1 MALRAG
7 QLNERFQIDDWDLKP
22 VDRPTRTLSLDFET
36 YCDIDLK
43 KYGLDLYS
51 MHPSC
56 EVLMC
61 AYRIDDGPI
70 KHWDATTGR
79 KMPRDLREALEDD
92 DFLIWAFNAQFERV
106 VMNRVL
112 DIWPAMHRWRC
123 TQVLAYMHSFTGTL
137 DMVGRQ
143 MGISADKAKLDTG
156 KKLIKMFSVPHKVSK
171 TQPHARW
178 TSETHPVEWKM
189 FVEYNV
195 RDVDAEC
202 EIKSKL
208 DKPKYPIPAREWEF
222 YALDQIINDRG
233 LPIDRLFVENAL
245 AMANARK
252 TELLEEMREK
262 TGLINPGSTAQLL
275 PWLQERGYP
284 FSDLQKDSV
293 KKVLTAWKGI
303 QSGELEHKEGELYPD
318 ELTKRAVAVLKL
330 RQQQARTSTTK
341 YQALLI
347 AMGEDGR
354 IRYVFQFCGASR
366 TGRFAGRRFQPQN
379 LTMMRDIES
388 EKILYQ
394 MTQVIREDD
403 YDALQLFRKEP
414 LDALAG
420 LVRSSIRA
428 PRKKKLVV
436 CDLSSIESVVIGWV
450 ARCERLLNVF
460 RQGKDAY
467 KDFATELYKV
477 AYEEVTK
484 QMRKMA
490 KPATLGAGY
499 RLGGGEIKEG
509 KKTGLWGYAEN
520 MGVEM
525 SRKEAHKNVATFRKV
540 YKEIP
545 QCWYDLEDAIKSVIK
560 RGGSRKVGPVR
571 FYMAKPYLV
580 CELPSGRC
588 IFYKNPRIRREK
600 MEGVDR
606 QTGERYSYWKDS
618 ISYMGKVQNGTAWK
632 RINSHGGKFIE
643 NIVQAIARDIL
654 REGLL
659 ALHKAGF
666 YLIGHVHDEAISEE
680 AANDNEHNHEMMKLC
695 MIRKKRW
702 MTYSDNDN
710 TYDMPLNAAG
720 METVIYRKD

>member
-7 QLNERFQIDDWDLKP
+7 QLEERFGVWDLAP
-22 VDRPTRTLSLDFET
+22 VEAPTRTLSIDFET
-36 YCDIDLK
+36 FSEIDLK
-43 KYGLDLYS
+43 KFGLDLYS
-51 MHPSC
+51 IHPSC

-61 AYRIDDGPI
+61 AWRLDDGPI
-70 KHWDATTGR
+70 RHWDAT
-79 KMPRDLREALEDD
+79 KEPMPKKLRQALEDD
-92 DFLIWAFNAQFERV
+92 DILIWAFNAQFERV
-106 VMNRVL
+106 IMNRVL
-112 DIWPAMHRWRC
+112 NIWPAIHRWRC
-123 TQVLAYMHSFTGTL
+123 TMALAYMHSFTGDL
-137 DMVGRQ
+137 AMVARQ
-143 MGISADKAKLDTG
+143 MGIDEDKTKLATG
-156 KKLIKMFSVPHKVSK
+156 KRLINMFTKPQKVSANQPHK
-171 TQPHARW
+171 RF

-189 FVEYNV
+189 FVEYNI
-195 RDVDAEC
+195 RDVEAEC
-202 EIKSKL
+202 EIKRLL
-208 DKPKYPIPAREWEF
+208 DRPKYPIPAREWEF

-233 LPIDRLFVENAL
+233 LPIDRIFVENAL
-245 AMANARK
+245 EMANRRK
-252 TELLEEMREK
+252 AQLLEQMREK
-262 TGLINPGSTAQLL
+262 TGLANPGSGPQLL
-275 PWLQERGYP
+275 PWLQARGYP
-284 FSDLQKDSV
+284 FNDLQKDTV

-303 QSGELEHKEGELYPD
+303 QTGELKKEKDSLYPD
-318 ELTKRAVAVLKL
+318 KLTKRAVAVLKL

-341 YQALLI
+341 YSALLN

-354 IRYVFQFCGASR
+354 MRYVFQFCGASR

-388 EKILYQ
+388 EKLLVQ
-394 MTQVIREDD
+394 MTEIIREND
-403 YDALQLFRKEP
+403 YDALTLYRKEP

-420 LVRSSIRA
+420 LVRSSVRA
-428 PRKKKLVV
+428 PKGKKLVV

-460 RQGKDAY
+460 REGKDAY
-467 KDFATELYKV
+467 KDFATELYNV
-477 AYEEVTK
+477 LYEEVTK

-525 SRKEAHKNVATFRKV
+525 TRKEAHKNVATFRRV

-560 RGGSRKVGPVR
+560 RGGTRTVGPVK

-580 CELPSGRC
+580 CELPSKRC

-600 MEGVDR
+600 MEGIDR
-606 QTGERYSYWKDS
+606 QTGERYSYFKDS
-618 ISYMGKVQNGTAWK
+618 ISYMGKQQNGSKWL

-666 YLIGHVHDEAISEE
+666 WLIGHVHDEAISEE
-680 AANDNEHNHEMMKLC
+680 RKGDEEHNHEQMRLC
-695 MIRKKRW
+695 MIRKRKW
-702 MTYSDNDN
+702 MSKGGV
-710 TYDMPLNAAG
+710 DMPLNAAG
-720 METVIYRKD
+720 MTTIIYRKD

>member
-1 MALRAG
+1 
-7 QLNERFQIDDWDLKP
+7 
-22 VDRPTRTLSLDFET
+22 
-36 YCDIDLK
+36 
-43 KYGLDLYS
+43 
-51 MHPSC
+51 
-56 EVLMC
+56 MC
-61 AYRIDDGPI
+61 AWRIDSGPV
-70 KHWDATTGR
+70 KHWDATSEP
-79 KMPRDLREALEDD
+79 MPRRLREAIESD

-106 VMNRVL
+106 IMNRVL
-112 DIWPAMHRWRC
+112 GLTPAIHRWRC
-123 TQVLAYMHSFTGTL
+123 TMALAYMHSFTGDL
-137 DMVGRQ
+137 GAVARQ
-143 MGISADKAKLDTG
+143 MGIGQEKAKLDTG
-156 KKLIKMFSVPHKVSK
+156 KRLIKMFCGPQKVSLN
-171 TQPHARW
+171 QPYTRF
-178 TSETHPVEWKM
+178 TSETHPVEWAM

-195 RDVDAEC
+195 RDVEAEC
-202 EIKSKL
+202 EIKRLL

-245 AMANARK
+245 AMAERRK
-252 TELLEEMREK
+252 AQLLEQMQRE
-262 TGLINPGSTAQLL
+262 TGLTNPGSPAQLL
-275 PWLQERGYP
+275 PWLQDRGYP

-303 QSGELEHKEGELYPD
+303 QTGELKKEKDSLYP
-318 ELTKRAVAVLKL
+318 EHLTTEAGSVLKL

-341 YQALLI
+341 YKALLT
-347 AMGEDGR
+347 AMGADGR
-354 IRYVFQFCGASR
+354 MRYVFQFCGASR

-394 MTQVIREDD
+394 MTQVIREND
-403 YDALQLFRKEP
+403 YDALTLYRKEP

-420 LVRSSIRA
+420 LVRSAVRA
-428 PRKKKLVV
+428 PRNKRLVV

-460 RQGKDAY
+460 REGKDAY

-499 RLGGGEIKEG
+499 RLGGGEIKDG

-520 MGVEM
+520 MGVDMTRQE
-525 SRKEAHKNVATFRKV
+525 SHKNVATFRRA

-545 QCWYDLEDAIKSVIK
+545 DCWYELEDAIKSVIK
-560 RGGSRKVGPVR
+560 RGGRRRVGPVE

-588 IFYKNPRIRREK
+588 IYYKNPQLRRET
-600 MEGVDR
+600 MEGVDKK
-606 QTGERYSYWKDS
+606 TGERYTYHKIS
-618 ISYMGKVQNGTAWK
+618 ISYMGKQQNGSKWL

-643 NIVQAIARDIL
+643 NIVQAIARDVL

-659 ALHKAGF
+659 ALHYAGF

-680 AANDNEHNHEMMKLC
+680 AANDNEHGHEQMRLH
-695 MIRKKRW
+695 MIRKRKW
-702 MTYSDNDN
+702 MSKGGV
-710 TYDMPLNAAG
+710 DMPLNAAG
-720 METVIYRKD
+720 MTTVIYRKD

>member
-1 MALRAG
+1 MALRKG
-7 QLNERFQIDDWDLKP
+7 QLDGRFDEWDIVP
-22 VDRPTRTLSLDFET
+22 AEVATRTLSLDFET
-36 YCDIDLK
+36 YCKINLK
-43 KYGLDLYS
+43 TFGLDLYS
-51 MHPSC
+51 IHPSC

-61 AYRIDDGPI
+61 AYRIDAGPVR
-70 KHWDATTGR
+70 HWDATTGD

-106 VMNRVL
+106 IMNRVL
-112 DIWPAMHRWRC
+112 GIWPAIHRWRC
-123 TQVLAYMHSFTGTL
+123 TMALAYMHSYTGGL
-137 DMVGRQ
+137 DMVARQ
-143 MGISADKAKLDTG
+143 MGIEDDKAKMKTG
-156 KKLIKMFSVPHKVSK
+156 GKLIAMFCSPHKTSA
-171 TQPHARW
+171 TQPYRRF

-189 FVEYNV
+189 FVEYNI
-195 RDVDAEC
+195 RDVVAEV
-202 EIKSKL
+202 EIKRML
-208 DKPKYPIPAREWEF
+208 DKPKYPIPQREWEF

-245 AMANARK
+245 EMANMRK
-252 TELLEEMREK
+252 AELLEAMRKK
-262 TGLINPGSTAQLL
+262 TGLANPGSGPQLL
-275 PWLQERGYP
+275 PWLKERGYP
-284 FSDLQKDSV
+284 FNDLQKDSI

-303 QSGELEHKEGELYPD
+303 QTGELKYQKGELYPD

-341 YQALLI
+341 YQSLLT

-388 EKILYQ
+388 EKILFQ
-394 MTQVIREDD
+394 MTQVIREND
-403 YDALQLFRKEP
+403 YEALQVYRKEP

-436 CDLSSIESVVIGWV
+436 CDLASIESVVIGWV

-460 RQGKDAY
+460 RDGKDAY

-477 AYEEVTK
+477 LYEEVTK

-499 RLGGGEIKEG
+499 RLGGGEIREG

-520 MGVEM
+520 MGIDM
-525 SRKEAHKNVATFRKV
+525 SRKESHKNVAVFRKV

-545 QCWYDLEDAIKSVIK
+545 QCWYDLENAVKHVIK
-560 RGGSRKVGPVR
+560 RGGTRRVGPVK
-571 FYMAKPYLV
+571 FYMTKPYLV

-588 IFYKNPRIRREK
+588 IFYKNPRITRET
-600 MEGVDR
+600 MQGVDSE
-606 QTGERYSYWKDS
+606 TGEKYEYTKES
-618 ISYMGKVQNGTAWK
+618 ISYMGKQQNGSRWV
-632 RINSHGGKFIE
+632 RVMSHGGKFIE

-666 YLIGHVHDEAISEE
+666 YIIGHVHDEAISEE
-680 AANDNEHNHEMMKLC
+680 AVNDNEHNDVMMKAC
-695 MIRKKRW
+695 MIRKRKW
-702 MTYSDNDN
+702 MTYGNDN
-710 TYDMPLNAAG
+710 QYTMPLNAAG
-720 METVIYRKD
+720 METKIYRKD

>member
-1 MALRAG
+1 MALRKG
-7 QLNERFQIDDWDLKP
+7 QLDSRFDEWDIVP
-22 VDRPTRTLSLDFET
+22 VDTPTRTLSLDFET
-36 YCDIDLK
+36 YSEIDLK
-43 KYGLDLYS
+43 KFGLDLYS
-51 MHPSC
+51 IHPSC

-61 AYRIDDGPI
+61 AYRIDAGPI
-70 KHWDATTGR
+70 RHWDATSGD
-79 KMPRDLREALEDD
+79 KMPRDLREALADD

-106 VMNRVL
+106 IMNRVL
-112 DIWPAMHRWRC
+112 GIWPAIHRFRC
-123 TQVLAYMHSFTGTL
+123 TQVLAYMHSYTGTL

-143 MGISADKAKLDTG
+143 MGIDADKSKMATG
-156 KKLIKMFSVPHKVSK
+156 KKLIGMFCGPKKTSA
-171 TQPHARW
+171 TQPHRRF
-178 TSETHPVEWKM
+178 TSETHPVEWRM
-189 FVEYNV
+189 FIEYNI
-195 RDVDAEC
+195 RDVEAEC
-202 EIKSKL
+202 EIKRML
-208 DKPKYPIPAREWEF
+208 DKPKYPIPVREWEF
-222 YALDQIINDRG
+222 YALDQVINDRG

-245 AMANARK
+245 TMANMRK
-252 TELLEEMREK
+252 EELLEQMRKK
-262 TGLINPGSTAQLL
+262 TGLANPGSGAQLL
-275 PWLQERGYP
+275 PWLKARGYP
-284 FSDLQKDSV
+284 FDDLQKDSV

-303 QSGELEHKEGELYPD
+303 QTGELKYTKGELYPED
-318 ELTKRAVAVLKL
+318 LTKRAVAVLKL
-330 RQQQARTSTTK
+330 RQQQARTSTSK
-341 YQALLI
+341 YQSLLT

-394 MTQVIREDD
+394 MTQVIREND
-403 YDALQLFRKEP
+403 YEALQVYRKEP

-436 CDLSSIESVVIGWV
+436 CDLASIESVVIGWV

-460 RQGKDAY
+460 RDGKDAY
-467 KDFATELYKV
+467 KDFATELYRV

-499 RLGGGEIKEG
+499 RLGGGEIREG

-520 MGVEM
+520 MGIEM
-525 SRKEAHKNVATFRKV
+525 SRKESHKNVAVFRKV

-545 QCWYDLEDAIKSVIK
+545 QCWYDLENAIKHVIK
-560 RGGSRKVGPVR
+560 RGGTRRVGPVK
-571 FYMAKPYLV
+571 FYMTKPYLV

-588 IFYKNPRIRREK
+588 IFYKSPRITREI
-600 MEGVDR
+600 MQGVDSD
-606 QTGERYSYWKDS
+606 TGEKYEYTKES
-618 ISYMGKVQNGTAWK
+618 ISYMGKQQNGSRWI
-632 RINSHGGKFIE
+632 RVMSHGGKFIE

-666 YLIGHVHDEAISEE
+666 YIIGHVHDEAISEE
-680 AANDNEHNHEMMKLC
+680 AANDNDHNDAMMKAC
-695 MIRKKRW
+695 MIRKKKW
-702 MTYSDNDN
+702 MTYGNDN
-710 TYDMPLNAAG
+710 QFTMPLNAAG

>member
-7 QLNERFQIDDWDLKP
+7 QLEERFGVWDLAP
-22 VDRPTRTLSLDFET
+22 TEAPTRTLSIDFET
-36 YCDIDLK
+36 FSEIDLK
-43 KYGLDLYS
+43 KFGLDLYS
-51 MHPSC
+51 IHPSC

-61 AYRIDDGPI
+61 AWRLDDGPI
-70 KHWDATTGR
+70 RHWDAT
-79 KMPRDLREALEDD
+79 KEPMPKKLRQALEDD
-92 DFLIWAFNAQFERV
+92 DVLIWAFNAQFERV
-106 VMNRVL
+106 IMNRVL
-112 DIWPAMHRWRC
+112 NIWPAIYRWRC
-123 TQVLAYMHSFTGTL
+123 TMALAYMHSFTGDL
-137 DMVGRQ
+137 GMVARQ
-143 MGISADKAKLDTG
+143 MGIDEDKTKLATG
-156 KKLIKMFSVPHKVSK
+156 KRLINMFTKPQKVSANQPHK
-171 TQPHARW
+171 RF

-189 FVEYNV
+189 FVEYNI
-195 RDVDAEC
+195 RDVEAEC
-202 EIKSKL
+202 EIKRLL
-208 DKPKYPIPAREWEF
+208 DRPKYPIPAREWEF

-233 LPIDRLFVENAL
+233 LPIDRIFVENAL
-245 AMANARK
+245 EMANRRK
-252 TELLEEMREK
+252 DQLLQKMQIK
-262 TGLINPGSTAQLL
+262 TGLANPGSPAQLL
-275 PWLQERGYP
+275 PWLQARGYP
-284 FSDLQKDSV
+284 FNDLQKDSV
-293 KKVLTAWKGI
+293 KKVLTAWQGI
-303 QSGELEHKEGELYPD
+303 QTGELKKEKDQLYPD
-318 ELTKRAVAVLKL
+318 KLTKRAVAVLKL
-330 RQQQARTSTTK
+330 RQQQARTSTSK
-341 YQALLI
+341 YQALLT

-354 IRYVFQFCGASR
+354 MRYVFQFCGASR

-388 EKILYQ
+388 EKILEQ
-394 MTQVIREDD
+394 MTDAIREGD
-403 YDALQLFRKEP
+403 YDSLTLYRKEP

-420 LVRSSIRA
+420 LVRSSVRA
-428 PRKKKLVV
+428 PKGKELVV

-460 RQGKDAY
+460 RDGKDAY

-499 RLGGGEIKEG
+499 RLGGGEIKDG

-520 MGVEM
+520 MGVDM
-525 SRKEAHKNVATFRKV
+525 TRKESHKNVATFRRV

-560 RGGSRKVGPVR
+560 RGGSRRVGPVR

-580 CELPSGRC
+580 CELPSKRC

-600 MEGVDR
+600 MEGVDKD
-606 QTGERYSYWKDS
+606 TGERYVYWKDS
-618 ISYMGKVQNGTAWK
+618 ISYMGKQQNGSKWL

-666 YLIGHVHDEAISEE
+666 WLIGHVHDEAISEE
-680 AANDNEHNHEMMKLC
+680 RKGDEEHNHEQMRLC
-695 MIRKKRW
+695 MIRKKKW
-702 MTYSDNDN
+702 MRFYANDN
-710 TYDMPLNAAG
+710 EYDMPLNAAG
-720 METVIYRKD
+720 MTTVIYRKD

>member
-7 QLNERFQIDDWDLKP
+7 QLNERFQIDDWTLTGDY
-22 VDRPTRTLSLDFET
+22 RPTRTLSIDFET
-36 YCDIDLK
+36 YCDIDLI

-51 MHPSC
+51 IHPSC

-61 AYRIDDGPI
+61 AYRIDDGPTR
-70 KHWDATTGR
+70 HWDATNDP
-79 KMPRDLREALEDD
+79 MPRRLRDAIEDE
-92 DFLIWAFNAQFERV
+92 DFQIWAFNAQFERV
-106 VMNRVL
+106 IMNRVL

-123 TQVLAYMHSFTGTL
+123 TQVLAYMHSYTGRLSDVGYQMRLDQDKVKMTTGT
-137 DMVGRQ
+137 
-143 MGISADKAKLDTG
+143 KLM
-156 KKLIKMFSVPHKVSK
+156 KMFSMPHKV
-171 TQPHARW
+171 TANQPYKRF
-178 TSETHPVEWKM
+178 TEKTHPVEWKM
-189 FVEYNV
+189 FIEYNI

-202 EIKSKL
+202 EIKQRL
-208 DKPKYPIPAREWEF
+208 DKPRYPIPEREWEF

-245 AMANARK
+245 AMANTRK
-252 TELLEEMREK
+252 EELLERMKAK
-262 TGLINPGSTAQLL
+262 TGLVNPGSPAQLL
-275 PWLQERGYP
+275 PWLQARGYP
-284 FSDLQKDSV
+284 YSDLQKDSV

-303 QSGELEHKEGELYPD
+303 QSGELQYKEGELYPED
-318 ELTKRAVAVLKL
+318 LTKRAVAVLKL
-330 RQQQARTSTTK
+330 RQQQARTSTSK
-341 YQALLI
+341 YQALLT

-379 LTMMRDIES
+379 LTMMRDVES
-388 EKILYQ
+388 EKVLFQ
-394 MTQVIREDD
+394 MTQVIREGDMD
-403 YDALQLFRKEP
+403 TLRLYRKEP

-450 ARCERLLNVF
+450 SGCERLLDVF
-460 RQGKDAY
+460 RNGKDAY

-484 QMRKMA
+484 LMRKMA

-499 RLGGGEIKEG
+499 RLGGGDIIDG

-520 MGVEM
+520 MGVDM
-525 SRKEAHKNVATFRKV
+525 TRKESHKNVATFRRV

-545 QCWYDLEDAIKSVIK
+545 ECWYELEDAIRHVIK
-560 RGGSRKVGPVR
+560 RGGTRKVGPVK

-588 IFYKNPRIRREK
+588 IFYKSPQLRREK
-600 MEGVDR
+600 MQGIDR
-606 QTGERYSYWKDS
+606 KTGEKYEYTKIS
-618 ISYMGKVQNGTAWK
+618 ISYMGKQQNGSKWI
-632 RINSHGGKFIE
+632 RVNSHGGKFIE

-654 REGLL
+654 REGML

-666 YLIGHVHDEAISEE
+666 YLIGHVHDEAIAEE
-680 AANDNEHNHEMMKLC
+680 AVNDNEHNHEMMREC

-702 MTYSDNDN
+702 MKYVANDN
-710 TYDMPLNAAG
+710 TYEMPLNAAG
-720 METVIYRKD
+720 MTTKIYRKD

>member
-7 QLNERFQIDDWDLKP
+7 QLDERFQIDDWSLVGD
-22 VDRPTRTLSLDFET
+22 VRPTRTVALDFET
-36 YCDIDLK
+36 FCKIDLI

-51 MHPSC
+51 IHPSC
-56 EVLMC
+56 EVLMA
-61 AYRIDDGPI
+61 AYSIDGGPV
-70 KHWDATTGR
+70 KQWDATSGA

-92 DFLIWAFNAQFERV
+92 DFEIWAFNAQFERV
-106 VMNRVL
+106 IMNRVL

-123 TQVLAYMHSFTGTL
+123 TMALAYMHSFTGTL

-143 MGISADKAKLDTG
+143 MGLEQDKIKMGTG
-156 KKLIKMFSVPHKVSK
+156 KKLIKMFSGLQKVTANQPHKRFTSK
-171 TQPHARW
+171 
-178 TSETHPVEWKM
+178 THPVEWKM
-189 FVEYNV
+189 FLEYN
-195 RDVDAEC
+195 RQDVVAES
-202 EIKSKL
+202 EIKRTL

-245 AMANARK
+245 EMANRRK
-252 TELLEEMREK
+252 EELLEKMRDK
-262 TGLINPGSTAQLL
+262 TGLANPGSPAQLL

-284 FSDLQKDSV
+284 FNDLQKDSV

-303 QSGELEHKEGELYPD
+303 QTGELKAENDNLYPD
-318 ELTKRAVAVLKL
+318 QLTKRAVAVLKL
-330 RQQQARTSTTK
+330 RQQQARTSTSK
-341 YQALLI
+341 YQALLT

-388 EKILYQ
+388 EKVLFQ
-394 MTQVIREDD
+394 MTQVIREGD
-403 YDALQLFRKEP
+403 YEMLQLYRAEP

-428 PRKKKLVV
+428 PRRKKLVV

-450 ARCERLLNVF
+450 SGCERLLNVF
-460 RQGKDAY
+460 RNGLDAY
-467 KDFATELYKV
+467 KDFATELYQV

-484 QMRKMA
+484 LMRKMA

-499 RLGGGEIKEG
+499 RLGGGEIIDG

-520 MGVEM
+520 MGIDM
-525 SRKEAHKNVATFRKV
+525 TRKESHKNVATFRRV

-545 QCWYDLEDAIKSVIK
+545 ECWYELEDAIKHVIK
-560 RGGSRKVGPVR
+560 RGGTRKVGPVK

-588 IFYKNPRIRREK
+588 IFYKNPQLRRER
-600 MEGVDR
+600 MNGVDR
-606 QTGERYSYWKDS
+606 KTGEKYTYIKIS
-618 ISYMGKVQNGTAWK
+618 ISYMGKQQNGSKWL

-680 AANDNEHNHEMMKLC
+680 ADNDNDHNHDQMKAC
-695 MIRKKRW
+695 MIRKRKW
-702 MTYSDNDN
+702 MTYAANDEV
-710 TYDMPLNAAG
+710 YDMPLNAAG
-720 METVIYRKD
+720 MTTKIYRKD

>member
-1 MALRAG
+1 MALRKG
-7 QLNERFQIDDWDLKP
+7 QLDHRFDEWDITP
-22 VDRPTRTLSLDFET
+22 VDTPTRTLSLDFET
-36 YCDIDLK
+36 YSDIDLK

-51 MHPSC
+51 IHPSC
-56 EVLMC
+56 QVLMC
-61 AYRIDDGPI
+61 AYRIDAGPVR
-70 KHWDATTGR
+70 HWDATTGA
-79 KMPRDLREALEDD
+79 KMPRDLRDALEDD
-92 DFLIWAFNAQFERV
+92 DFQIWAFNAQFERV
-106 VMNRVL
+106 IMNRVL
-112 DIWPAMHRWRC
+112 GIWPAMHRWRC
-123 TQVLAYMHSFTGTL
+123 TMVLAFMHSYTGTL
-137 DMVGRQ
+137 EMISRQ
-143 MGISADKAKLDTG
+143 MGIEESKSKLATG
-156 KKLIKMFSVPHKVSK
+156 NKLIKMFTGPKKVTANQPHK
-171 TQPHARW
+171 RF
-178 TSETHPVEWKM
+178 TSRTHPVEWKM
-189 FVEYNV
+189 FVEYNK
-195 RDVDAEC
+195 RDVEAEC
-202 EIKSKL
+202 EIKRLL
-208 DKPKYPIPAREWEF
+208 DRPKYPIPEREWEF
-222 YALDQIINDRG
+222 YALDQVINDRG
-233 LPIDRLFVENAL
+233 LPIDRLFVTNAL
-245 AMANARK
+245 RMANERK
-252 TELLEEMREK
+252 AELLEVMREK
-262 TGLINPGSTAQLL
+262 TGLANPGSPSQLL
-275 PWLQERGYP
+275 PWLRERGYP
-284 FSDLQKDSV
+284 FHDLQKDSI

-303 QSGELEHKEGELYPD
+303 QTGELKYSKGELYPED
-318 ELTKRAVAVLKL
+318 LTKRAVAVLKL

-341 YQALLI
+341 YQALLN

-403 YDALQLFRKEP
+403 YDALRVYRKEP

-428 PRKKKLVV
+428 PKKKKLVV

-450 ARCERLLNVF
+450 SRCERLLNVF
-460 RQGKDAY
+460 RDGKDAY

-499 RLGGGEIKEG
+499 RLGGGEIREG

-520 MGVEM
+520 MGVDM
-525 SRKEAHKNVATFRKV
+525 TRKESHKNVKTFRSV

-545 QCWYDLEDAIKSVIK
+545 QCWYDLENAITQVIK
-560 RGGSRKVGPVR
+560 RGGTRRVGPVK

-588 IFYKNPRIRREK
+588 IYYKSPRIRKETMTGTDAK
-600 MEGVDR
+600 
-606 QTGERYSYWKDS
+606 TGEKYSYTKDS
-618 ISYMGKVQNGTAWK
+618 ISYMGKQQNGSKWL

-654 REGLL
+654 REGML
-659 ALHKAGF
+659 ALHKEGF

-680 AANDNEHNHEMMKLC
+680 AANDNDHTHQMMREC
-695 MIRKKRW
+695 MIRKRKW
-702 MTYSDNDN
+702 MRYVSNDN
-710 TYDMPLNAAG
+710 EYDMPLNAAG

>member
-1 MALRAG
+1 MALRRG
-7 QLNERFQIDDWDLKP
+7 QLEERFGIWDIP
-22 VDRPTRTLSLDFET
+22 DAAPRTRTLSIDFET

-43 KYGLDLYS
+43 KFGLDLYS
-51 MHPSC
+51 IHPSC

-61 AYRIDDGPI
+61 AWRLDDGPI
-70 KHWDATTGR
+70 RHWDATVEP
-79 KMPRDLREALEDD
+79 MPKKLRQALEDD
-92 DFLIWAFNAQFERV
+92 DVLIWAFNAQFERV

-112 DIWPAMHRWRC
+112 NTWPKMERWRC
-123 TQVLAYMHSFTGTL
+123 TMALAYMHSFTGDL
-137 DMVGRQ
+137 GMIARQ
-143 MGISADKAKLDTG
+143 MGIEQEKTKLDTG
-156 KKLIKMFSVPHKVSK
+156 KRLMRLFSMPQKVTKNQPHKRF
-171 TQPHARW
+171 TA
-178 TSETHPVEWKM
+178 ETHPVEWRM
-189 FVEYNV
+189 FIEYNI
-195 RDVDAEC
+195 RDVEAEC
-202 EIKSKL
+202 EIKRLL

-233 LPIDRLFVENAL
+233 LPIDRVFVENAL
-245 AMANARK
+245 AMANRRK
-252 TELLEEMREK
+252 DELLERMRAK
-262 TGLINPGSTAQLL
+262 TGLSNPGSPAQLL
-275 PWLQERGYP
+275 PWLQARGYP
-284 FSDLQKDSV
+284 FGDLQKDSV
-293 KKVLTAWKGI
+293 KKVLTAWQGI
-303 QSGELEHKEGELYPD
+303 QTGELKREKDSLYPD
-318 ELTKRAVAVLKL
+318 KLTKAAVAVLKL
-330 RQQQARTSTTK
+330 RQQQARTSTSK
-341 YQALLI
+341 YAALLN

-354 IRYVFQFCGASR
+354 MRYVFQFCGASR

-388 EKILYQ
+388 EKILVQ
-394 MTQVIREDD
+394 MTDVIRQND
-403 YDALQLFRKEP
+403 YEALQLYRKEP
-414 LDALAG
+414 LDVLAG
-420 LVRSSIRA
+420 LVRSSVRA
-428 PRKKKLVV
+428 PRNKKLVV

-600 MEGVDR
+600 MEGIDR
-606 QTGERYSYWKDS
+606 ETGERYVYWKDS
-618 ISYMGKVQNGTAWK
+618 ISYMGKQQNGSKWL

-643 NIVQAIARDIL
+643 NIVQAIARDVL
-654 REGLL
+654 REWMLR
-659 ALHKAGF
+659 AHKAGF
-666 YLIGHVHDEAISEE
+666 NITLHVHDEVGCLELEDSAEFTL
-680 AANDNEHNHEMMKLC
+680 DKLRDL
-695 MIRKKRW
+695 IVKRPIKW
-702 MTYSDNDN
+702 CKDL
-710 TYDMPLNAAG
+710 PLGAAG
-720 METVIYRKD
+720 WAGKIYMKD